1 MVKTLQEH
9 EKVSN
14 GEIYCDLCGFRIPK
28 GKPYIEQVNIDDDDP
43 NGEEYTFNMH
53 KCCNEMTGQFIYA
66 DDLTKDSFW
75 EEIDNEV
82 FNSDRIR
89 KKLLKAVM
97 DEFDINNEE
106 IEVDDDD

>member
-1 MVKTLQEH
+1 MVKIISEH

-28 GKPYIEQVNIDDDDP
+28 GKSYIEQINVDEDDP

-53 KCCNEMTGQFIYA
+53 KCCSKLTGEFVYA
-66 DDLTKDSFW
+66 DNLDKDSFW
-75 EEIDNEV
+75 EEIDNEL
-82 FNSDRIR
+82 FNSERIR

-97 DEFDINNEE
+97 DEYDINSEE